1 MKRTNLSVAILI
13 ASMAMFS
20 SCYTYTA
27 TVGKGAQ
34 GGMQITKKNHYLI
47 SGLIPINP
55 VDAKTLAGNAEN
67 YTVTVKYKFIDGFIA
82 SLTFGIYTPTTTIIT
97 K

>member
-1 MKRTNLSVAILI
+1 MKRTILSAAILV
-13 ASMAMFS
+13 ASLGLFS

-34 GGMQITKKNHYLI
+34 SGTQITKKNHYLL

-67 YTVTVKYKFIDGFIA
+67 YTVTVKHKFIDGFIA
-82 SLTFGIYTPTTTIIT
+82 SLTFGIYSPTTTIIT